1 MKSAHSIDTIQSKL
15 EHIVKEEL
23 GWTSGIPKGDLSSE
37 LDSVQRLSLIV
48 AIEDTFEI
56 CFEPE
61 DESAIHNIGD
71 LSQCILR
78 LVESQ
83 S

>member
-1 MKSAHSIDTIQSKL
+1 MTHNHSLTTIQSTL
-15 EHIVKEEL
+15 QQIAVEEL
-23 GWTSGIPKGDLSSE
+23 GWTGIPNGDLSSE

-48 AIEDTFEI
+48 AIEDSFEI

-61 DESAIHNIGD
+61 DESTIHNVNE

-78 LVESQ
+78 LLENPS
-83 S
+83 